1 MSEKQMA
8 ATKRLIRNTCINK
21 AGVTPGDYKS
31 NNCLFPLGF
40 IKKIYIQLFLNF
52 FFRKSRCDA

>member
-40 IKKIYIQLFLNF
+40 IKKIYIFNYF
-52 FFRKSRCDA
+52 